1 MPRSSNKK
9 TKLTMVGMPAK
20 ESMYEYKTQRDGAF
34 RPLMIRDPFPKRGLL
49 QFQATQQTGD
59 GVASLEAMKKAFLDD
74 SNASLGWEYK
84 FEWLELFVVIERS
97 HLYFYRPECMF
108 TGFNPRDALASI
120 HIPEIINAE
129 TQSDLDILD
138 LHTKS
143 GKVYRFHSQQKGEVA
158 RWGFAIMHGSIY
170 NADGADDEGADG
182 EDADNDIWKR
192 LNERNQASGGLD
204 SAISKPA
211 DRLEESENAVLRELF
226 KTIMNSNA
234 AAGSDKKMPN
244 PDNPSRMIDADYFD
258 TADLMKWCSNRLNAC
273 ADKKRRKAIEKVVT
287 QDSIEEAVNSCMVHD
302 HENTGHLT
310 YEVFRGGMC
319 DFTSKMREVV
329 LTMLNTFDK
338 LEDWEYLE
346 KVSGELTTQEYI
358 VMYHRHL
365 QQVAKACRKQLHQD
379 DDEDVFITNKKQVI
393 QAKLNGVEK
402 EVEGPVSY
410 THLTL
415 PTKRIV

>member
-1 MPRSSNKK
+1 MLRS
-9 TKLTMVGMPAK
+9 LVGSEMC
-20 ESMYEYKTQRDGAF
+20 
-34 RPLMIRDPFPKRGLL
+34 IRD
-49 QFQATQQTGD
+49 
-59 GVASLEAMKKAFLDD
+59 S
-74 SNASLGWEYK
+74 
-84 FEWLELFVVIERS
+84 
-97 HLYFYRPECMF
+97 
-108 TGFNPRDALASI
+108 
-120 HIPEIINAE
+120 
-129 TQSDLDILD
+129 
-138 LHTKS
+138 
-143 GKVYRFHSQQKGEVA
+143 
-158 RWGFAIMHGSIY
+158 
-170 NADGADDEGADG
+170 
-182 EDADNDIWKR
+182 
-192 LNERNQASGGLD
+192 
-204 SAISKPA
+204 
-211 DRLEESENAVLRELF
+211 
-226 KTIMNSNA
+226 
-234 AAGSDKKMPN
+234 
-244 PDNPSRMIDADYFD
+244 FD

-402 EVEGPVSY
+402 EVEGLLKKFEEYNARLRGLEPSLRARNHDAVDDTFDLLVS
-410 THLTL
+410 TRPADRWDNANPRRSWAH
-415 PTKRIV
+415 